1 MARYSPN
8 SDNRTSDL
16 LVELNRHLKMCKQC
30 TGAMKARDQYGL
42 CDHTV
47 GLILTLAKTY
57 SGVIPRRLA
66 VGRTRI
72 PRVYA
77 CPDLTKHGKSYAM
90 TAEPL
95 IVTGV
100 QDGLF

>member
-8 SDNRTSDL
+8 SDNRTADL

-30 TGAMKARDQYGL
+30 TGAMKAHDQYGL
-42 CDHTV
+42 CDHTT

-57 SGVIPRRLA
+57 ASVIPRRLRA
-66 VGRTRI
+66 GRAAPSRI
-72 PRVYA
+72 YA
-77 CPDLTKHGKSYAM
+77 CPDLTKHGKAYAM